1 MALRLRR
8 GTNSER
14 GLITPADGELV
25 YTTDT
30 KRLYI
35 GDGTT
40 VGGNPVDT
48 AGTAFGSNV
57 DLNNYDLTGTGNI
70 NITGSITAT
79 GNITAD
85 GNLTL
90 GGNLIIGDAPSD
102 TVSFLAKVESHVLP
116 DVDGARNLGSSTN
129 KFNQIWANTIHI
141 TDDVIAPSVNAN
153 IVGDDSTVLLN
164 RATGALNAIGTF
176 KGQVQGTDNT
186 TIIEPGAKTVTGTT
200 ITATTKMVAPLYE
213 GGFKGEFNGSVFG
226 DDSTLI
232 VDGVN
237 NRVVID
243 NGTVNFVGDQI
254 QTANSTTTLKLGET
268 TDTYGK
274 TLQII
279 NTDGSYPI
287 VTRGLAN
294 SSVTDASKIALTSYH
309 GSMTTPVQATD
320 GDWIQSVTGQVW
332 DPSTSSDII
341 TSLVAFRIDNNETVA
356 PGTAKG
362 KLAFINNA
370 GTGASPVLKAMTFDA
385 RGYLAINN
393 TVDYV
398 PTAALDVTGNS
409 VVTGYSKFGN
419 LTTVERDAL
428 TAEMGMVIYNTTD
441 NKFQGRTGVAWVD
454 LH

>member
-129 KFNQIWANTIHI
+129 KFNQIWANTVHV
-141 TDDVIAPSVNAN
+141 TDDIISPSVNAN

-164 RATGALNAIGTF
+164 RATGALNATGILKGDVKAVDDSYFYNATSKAVVAGQGTF
-176 KGQVQGTDNT
+176 SGVVQANSFVGSIVGDVQGT
-186 TIIEPGAKTVTGTT
+186 
-200 ITATTKMVAPLYE
+200 
-213 GGFKGEFNGSVFG
+213 VFG
-226 DDSTLI
+226 DDSTVL
-232 VDGVN
+232 VDG
-237 NRVVID
+237 I
-243 NGTVNFVGDQI
+243 NGTLSNG
-254 QTANSTTTLKLGET
+254 TLTFSEGVLDITSQAGIGRYLTIGKDTDIET
-268 TDTYGK
+268 QGLIFKAGSAAGK
-274 TLQII
+274 FLQVKSLA
-279 NTDGSYPI
+279 DGSDSSGI
-287 VTRGLAN
+287 SFQVSRGDLATKTALQAGDSLGSIKFSGHDGTN
-294 SSVTDASKIALTSYH
+294 ENTVSSMIQWSVEEGASISNGVL
-309 GSMTTPVQATD
+309 P
-320 GDWIQSVTGQVW
+320 
-332 DPSTSSDII
+332 
-341 TSLVAFRIDNNETVA
+341 
-356 PGTAKG
+356 G
-362 KLAFINNA
+362 KLFLLTTADNA
-370 GTGASPVLKAMTFDA
+370 TSWKGVTIDSGGRLCVGGTGVAQTDS
-385 RGYLAINN
+385 
-393 TVDYV
+393 
-398 PTAALDVTGNS
+398 ALDVTGNARVS
-409 VVTGYSKFGN
+409 GYVMGGSF
-419 LTTVERDAL
+419 TTVERDAL
-428 TAEMGMVIYNTTD
+428 TPEAGMIVYNTTD

>member
-14 GLITPADGELV
+14 GLITPADGEII

-40 VGGNPVDT
+40 TGGNPVDT

-90 GGNLIIGDAPSD
+90 GGNLIIGDAASD

-116 DVDGARNLGSSTN
+116 DVSGARNLGSSTN
-129 KFNQIWANTIHI
+129 KFNQVWANTIHI

-237 NRVVID
+237 NRVVLNNGTLSFTDGVLDIASQAGIGKRLTIGTNTDTETQGINFKAGSVAGRIIEVESLANGTDSSGITFQVSRGTLASKTTLSGGDSLGSIKFTGNDGTNVDTVSSMIQWSVEDGATPSDGVLPGKVYILATPD
-243 NGTVNFVGDQI
+243 NGSTWKGVTVDSAGR
-254 QTANSTTTLKLGET
+254 LC
-268 TDTYGK
+268 
-274 TLQII
+274 I
-279 NTDGSYPI
+279 N
-287 VTRGLAN
+287 
-294 SSVTDASKIALTSYH
+294 
-309 GSMTTPVQATD
+309 
-320 GDWIQSVTGQVW
+320 
-332 DPSTSSDII
+332 
-341 TSLVAFRIDNNETVA
+341 
-356 PGTAKG
+356 
-362 KLAFINNA
+362 
-370 GTGASPVLKAMTFDA
+370 GTGIA
-385 RGYLAINN
+385 
-393 TVDYV
+393 
-398 PTAALDVTGNS
+398 TAELDVTGNS
-409 VVTGYSKFGN
+409 VVSGYSKFGN

>member
-129 KFNQIWANTIHI
+129 KFNQIWTNTVHV
-141 TDDVIAPSVNAN
+141 TDDIISPSVNAN

-164 RATGALNAIGTF
+164 RATGALNATGILKGDVKAVDDSYFYNATSKAVVAGQGTF
-176 KGQVQGTDNT
+176 SGVVQANSFVGSIVGDVQGT
-186 TIIEPGAKTVTGTT
+186 
-200 ITATTKMVAPLYE
+200 
-213 GGFKGEFNGSVFG
+213 VFG
-226 DDSTLI
+226 DDSTVL
-232 VDGVN
+232 VDG
-237 NRVVID
+237 I
-243 NGTVNFVGDQI
+243 NGTLSNG
-254 QTANSTTTLKLGET
+254 TLTFSEGVLDITSQAGIGRYLTIGKDTDIET
-268 TDTYGK
+268 QGLIFKAGSAPGK
-274 TLQII
+274 FLQVESLA
-279 NTDGSYPI
+279 DGSDSSGI
-287 VTRGLAN
+287 SFQVSRGDLATKTALQAGDSLGSIKFSGHDGTN
-294 SSVTDASKIALTSYH
+294 KNTVSSMIQWSVEEGASISNGVL
-309 GSMTTPVQATD
+309 P
-320 GDWIQSVTGQVW
+320 
-332 DPSTSSDII
+332 
-341 TSLVAFRIDNNETVA
+341 
-356 PGTAKG
+356 G
-362 KLAFINNA
+362 KLFLLTTADNA
-370 GTGASPVLKAMTFDA
+370 TSWKGVTIDSGGRLCVGGTGVAQTDS
-385 RGYLAINN
+385 
-393 TVDYV
+393 
-398 PTAALDVTGNS
+398 ALDVTGNARVS
-409 VVTGYSKFGN
+409 GYVMGGSF
-419 LTTVERDAL
+419 TTVERDAL
-428 TAEMGMVIYNTTD
+428 TPEAGMIVYNTTD

>member
-57 DLNNYDLTGTGNI
+57 DLNNYDLLGTGNI

-129 KFNQIWANTIHI
+129 KFNQIWANTVHV
-141 TDDVIAPSVNAN
+141 TDDIISPSVNAN

-164 RATGALNAIGTF
+164 RATGALNATGILKGDVKAVDDSYFYNATSKAVVAGQGTF
-176 KGQVQGTDNT
+176 SGVVQANSFVGSIVGDVQGT
-186 TIIEPGAKTVTGTT
+186 
-200 ITATTKMVAPLYE
+200 
-213 GGFKGEFNGSVFG
+213 VFG
-226 DDSTLI
+226 DDSTVL
-232 VDGVN
+232 VDG
-237 NRVVID
+237 I
-243 NGTVNFVGDQI
+243 NGTLSNG
-254 QTANSTTTLKLGET
+254 TLTFSEGVLDITSQAGIGRYLTIGKDTDIET
-268 TDTYGK
+268 QGLIFKAGSAAGK
-274 TLQII
+274 FLQVKSLA
-279 NTDGSYPI
+279 DGSDSSGI
-287 VTRGLAN
+287 SFQVSRGDLATKTALQAGDSLGSIKFSGHDGTN
-294 SSVTDASKIALTSYH
+294 ENTVSSMIQWSVEEGASISNGVL
-309 GSMTTPVQATD
+309 P
-320 GDWIQSVTGQVW
+320 
-332 DPSTSSDII
+332 
-341 TSLVAFRIDNNETVA
+341 
-356 PGTAKG
+356 G
-362 KLAFINNA
+362 KLFLLTTADNA
-370 GTGASPVLKAMTFDA
+370 TSWKGVTIDSGGRLCVGGTGVAQTDS
-385 RGYLAINN
+385 
-393 TVDYV
+393 
-398 PTAALDVTGNS
+398 ALDVTGNARVS
-409 VVTGYSKFGN
+409 GYVMGGSF
-419 LTTVERDAL
+419 TTVERDAL
-428 TAEMGMVIYNTTD
+428 TPEAGMIVYNTTD

>member
-40 VGGNPVDT
+40 TGGNPVDT

-129 KFNQIWANTIHI
+129 KFNQIWANTVHV
-141 TDDVIAPSVNAN
+141 TDDIISPSVNAN

-164 RATGALNAIGTF
+164 RATGALNATGILKGDVKAVDDSYFYNATSKAVVAGQGTF
-176 KGQVQGTDNT
+176 SGVVQASSFVGSIVGDVQGT
-186 TIIEPGAKTVTGTT
+186 
-200 ITATTKMVAPLYE
+200 
-213 GGFKGEFNGSVFG
+213 VFG
-226 DDSTLI
+226 DDSTVL
-232 VDGVN
+232 VDG
-237 NRVVID
+237 I
-243 NGTVNFVGDQI
+243 NGTLSNGTLTFSEGVLDITSQAGIGKRLTIGTNSDVETQGINFKAASAAGKFINVEGL
-254 QTANSTTTLKLGET
+254 STGSQSTGIDWQVARGSLGTKTTLQAGDDLGSIKFSGHDGTNENTVSSMIQWSVEAGASISNGVLPGKIFLLT
-268 TDTYGK
+268 TADNATSWKGV
-274 TLQII
+274 TIDSGGRLCI
-279 NTDGSYPI
+279 N
-287 VTRGLAN
+287 
-294 SSVTDASKIALTSYH
+294 
-309 GSMTTPVQATD
+309 
-320 GDWIQSVTGQVW
+320 
-332 DPSTSSDII
+332 
-341 TSLVAFRIDNNETVA
+341 
-356 PGTAKG
+356 
-362 KLAFINNA
+362 
-370 GTGASPVLKAMTFDA
+370 GTGIA
-385 RGYLAINN
+385 
-393 TVDYV
+393 
-398 PTAALDVTGNS
+398 TAELDVTGNS
-409 VVTGYSKFGN
+409 VVSGYSKFGN

>member
-129 KFNQIWANTIHI
+129 KFNQIWANTVHV
-141 TDDVIAPSVNAN
+141 TDDIISPSVNAN

-164 RATGALNAIGTF
+164 RATGALNATGILKGDVKAVDDSYFYNATSKAVVAGQGTF
-176 KGQVQGTDNT
+176 SGVVQANSFVGSIVGDVQGT
-186 TIIEPGAKTVTGTT
+186 
-200 ITATTKMVAPLYE
+200 
-213 GGFKGEFNGSVFG
+213 VFG
-226 DDSTLI
+226 DDSTVL
-232 VDGVN
+232 VDG
-237 NRVVID
+237 I
-243 NGTVNFVGDQI
+243 NGTLSNG
-254 QTANSTTTLKLGET
+254 TLTFSEGVLDITSQAGIGRYLTIGKDTDIET
-268 TDTYGK
+268 QGLIFKAGSAPGK
-274 TLQII
+274 FLQVESLA
-279 NTDGSYPI
+279 DGSDSSGI
-287 VTRGLAN
+287 SFQVSRGDLATKTALQAGDSLGSIKFSGHDGTN
-294 SSVTDASKIALTSYH
+294 KNTVSSMIQWSVEEGASISNGVL
-309 GSMTTPVQATD
+309 P
-320 GDWIQSVTGQVW
+320 
-332 DPSTSSDII
+332 
-341 TSLVAFRIDNNETVA
+341 
-356 PGTAKG
+356 G
-362 KLAFINNA
+362 KLFLLTTADNA
-370 GTGASPVLKAMTFDA
+370 TSWKGVTIDSGGRLCVGGTGVAQTDS
-385 RGYLAINN
+385 
-393 TVDYV
+393 
-398 PTAALDVTGNS
+398 ALDVTGNARVS
-409 VVTGYSKFGN
+409 GYVMGGSF
-419 LTTVERDAL
+419 TTVERDAL
-428 TAEMGMVIYNTTD
+428 TPEAGMIVYNTTD

>member
-40 VGGNPVDT
+40 SGGNPVDT

-90 GGNLIIGDAPSD
+90 GGNLVIGDAASD

-116 DVDGARNLGSSTN
+116 DVNGARNLGSSTN
-129 KFNQIWANTIHI
+129 KFNQIWANTIHV
-141 TDDVIAPSVNAN
+141 TDDIISPSVNAN
-153 IVGDDSTVLLN
+153 IVADDSTVLLN
-164 RATGALNAIGTF
+164 KATGALNASGELKGSIKADDNTSFYNSATKAVVAGQGTF
-176 KGQVQGTDNT
+176 SGVVQANSFIGSIVGDVQGT
-186 TIIEPGAKTVTGTT
+186 
-200 ITATTKMVAPLYE
+200 
-213 GGFKGEFNGSVFG
+213 VFG
-226 DDSTLI
+226 DDSTVL
-232 VDGVN
+232 VDGINGTLSNGTLTFSEGVLDITSQAGIGKRLTIGTSTDTETQGIN
-237 NRVVID
+237 FKAGSVAGRIIEVESLANGTDSSGITFQVSRGTLASKTTLSGGDSLGSIKFTGNDGTNVDTVSSMIQWSVEDGATPSDGVLPGKVYILATPD
-243 NGTVNFVGDQI
+243 NGSTWKGVTVDSAGR
-254 QTANSTTTLKLGET
+254 LC
-268 TDTYGK
+268 
-274 TLQII
+274 I
-279 NTDGSYPI
+279 N
-287 VTRGLAN
+287 
-294 SSVTDASKIALTSYH
+294 
-309 GSMTTPVQATD
+309 
-320 GDWIQSVTGQVW
+320 
-332 DPSTSSDII
+332 
-341 TSLVAFRIDNNETVA
+341 
-356 PGTAKG
+356 
-362 KLAFINNA
+362 
-370 GTGASPVLKAMTFDA
+370 GTGIA
-385 RGYLAINN
+385 
-393 TVDYV
+393 
-398 PTAALDVTGNS
+398 TAELDVTGNS
-409 VVTGYSKFGN
+409 VVSGYSKFGN

>member
-129 KFNQIWANTIHI
+129 KFNQIWANTVHV
-141 TDDVIAPSVNAN
+141 TDDIISPSVNAN

-164 RATGALNAIGTF
+164 RATGALNATGILKGDVKAVDDSYFYNATSKAVVAGQGTF
-176 KGQVQGTDNT
+176 SGVVQASSFVGSIVGDVQGT
-186 TIIEPGAKTVTGTT
+186 
-200 ITATTKMVAPLYE
+200 
-213 GGFKGEFNGSVFG
+213 VFG
-226 DDSTLI
+226 DDSTVL
-232 VDGVN
+232 VDGINGTLSNGTLTFSEGVLDITSQAGIGRYLTIGKDTDIETQGLIFKAGSAAGKFLQVESLSTGTQSTGIVYKVSRGDLATKTALQAGDELTSIKVHGHDGTN
-237 NRVVID
+237 EDTVSSLVQFSVEDGATVSNGAVPGKIFIISTPD
-243 NGTVNFVGDQI
+243 NGGTWAGISVDSGGRLCVGG
-254 QTANSTTTLKLGET
+254 TLVANS
-268 TDTYGK
+268 DT
-274 TLQII
+274 
-279 NTDGSYPI
+279 N
-287 VTRGLAN
+287 
-294 SSVTDASKIALTSYH
+294 
-309 GSMTTPVQATD
+309 
-320 GDWIQSVTGQVW
+320 
-332 DPSTSSDII
+332 
-341 TSLVAFRIDNNETVA
+341 
-356 PGTAKG
+356 
-362 KLAFINNA
+362 
-370 GTGASPVLKAMTFDA
+370 
-385 RGYLAINN
+385 
-393 TVDYV
+393 
-398 PTAALDVTGNS
+398 LDVTGNAQ
-409 VVTGYSKFGN
+409 VTGYMKIGN

-428 TAEMGMVIYNTTD
+428 TPTDGMIIYNTTD
-441 NKFQGRTGVAWVD
+441 SKFQGRTGVAWVD